1 MTATLPP
8 DAFPMLDAPEFATI
22 ATSNPN
28 GYPQLSVVWVERDG
42 NDLLV
47 STIKGRRKYLNM
59 ERDPRV
65 TVLVY
70 PKDNPYSYVE
80 VRGTVTMVEEGG
92 RELPHIRHR
101 RPAGTGFLFFLSIFW
116 TKWRGQPGRLKT
128 SSSSSMPMGC
138 TTPGKTNGAT
148 DAISLFALS
157 IFSITVAALRRTTWH
172 VFSTPST
179 AGSAPPGD
187 PRADRRCPEG

>member
-1 MTATLPP
+1 
-8 DAFPMLDAPEFATI
+8 MLDAAEFATI
-22 ATSNPN
+22 ATTNPN

-80 VRGTVTMVEEGG
+80 VRGRVSMVEEGG
-92 RELPHIRHR
+92 RELIDRLNEQYT
-101 RPAGTGFLFFLSIFW
+101 GTGRYAGDDGADNVRVVCRI
-116 TKWRGQPGRLKT
+116 
-128 SSSSSMPMGC
+128 
-138 TTPGKTNGAT
+138 TPEKVVTR
-148 DAISLFALS
+148 
-157 IFSITVAALRRTTWH
+157 VH
-172 VFSTPST
+172 
-179 AGSAPPGD
+179 
-187 PRADRRCPEG
+187 